1 MLAVLLPGYKQI
13 VSDFKDAKKAEME
26 EKLKGAGGADPY
38 IQFREL
44 ADELRAKDQGAQE
57 EKKEQAQEEKK
68 EASGAQKAQVLT
80 VDDIVAEQLK
90 QKPWRQQIADP
101 ESAGGKLLRGGTAAF
116 RKQNRVLLA
125 MLSRLEGR

>member
-1 MLAVLLPGYKQI
+1 MKTLTNKFEAEKKSYQALEKKL
-13 VSDFKDAKKAEME
+13 KAE
-26 EKLKGAGGADPY
+26 
-38 IQFREL
+38 EL
-44 ADELRAKDQGAQE
+44 EFQ
-57 EKKEQAQEEKK
+57 KKEQAQEEKK